1 VSGTSQHT
9 WDQINRRKREALM
22 RKVAKVHIDFETRS
36 TVDLPETGVYVYA
49 QHPTTD
55 AWCLAYA
62 LDDDHPKVW
71 TPGQPFP
78 DDLRAALAQGAE
90 VHAHNANFEWVI
102 WNVIMVPRYRWPKLP
117 LEQCRCTMAMA
128 YAMAL
133 PGSLDKAASALGLK
147 SQKDMSGHRL
157 MLQMA
162 RPRKIEPDGTIV
174 WWDDADRRNRLYAYC
189 QQDLET
195 ERELGK
201 RIRPLSPAEQAVW
214 VLDQKINARGVGVDE
229 ALCRKALKI
238 VYAATAD
245 LDDRMRKTTE
255 NTVKAT
261 SNVIQLRNWIKSRG
275 VTIPTVMVKGEKKE
289 SLAKEALAD
298 LLAEV
303 ELPDDVRIALELRR
317 EAAKTSTAK
326 IETLLTGLS
335 KDGRARG
342 LLQYHA
348 ASTGRWAGRRFQPQ
362 NLPRPKLKKAEIPTA
377 LEALNTGSYE
387 AVAMAFDEPLSVVSD
402 CIRSLLKAAPDRD
415 LIAGDFS
422 NIEGRVIAWLAGEE
436 RKLKVFRDA
445 DAGVGPDSYKAV
457 AAGIFGIKPS
467 DIDDEDPKRQVGKVG
482 DLSLGFAGGVG
493 AFLKMAVNYGM
504 KIEKYYDVIVGA
516 ADPMYVAQAKENFAK
531 ARRKPALRAFL
542 PAEIVKLAWRDDHPM
557 IVSFWAK
564 CEVAVIAAIE
574 QPGTVQRVG
583 HLRWRVSGSF
593 LWCQLPSGRL
603 LCYPYPRLKKQVW
616 VTFKDGTS
624 VCILEEEAQ
633 ELGYLDANA
642 KEKHGVEK
650 VEATK
655 PKIFY
660 RGVDSFTKRWG
671 EIALYGG
678 MIAQHC
684 TQSTARDRM
693 VFAMNLVE
701 PAGYPLIITI
711 HDELLAEPLKT
722 HGSWEEFKA
731 LMERNPGWFAGCPV
745 KVSGWRGERY
755 RK

>member
-1 VSGTSQHT
+1 MSGASRVY
-9 WDQINRRKREALM
+9 WDAINRRKRERLM
-22 RKVAKVHIDFETRS
+22 RKVSKVHIDFETRS
-36 TVDLPETGVYVYA
+36 VVDLPDTGVYVYA
-49 QHPTTD
+49 QHPSTD

-62 LDDDHPKVW
+62 LDDDRPKVW
-71 TPGQPFP
+71 TPPQPFP

-90 VHAHNANFEWVI
+90 VLAHNANFEWVI
-102 WNVIMVPRYRWPKLP
+102 WNVVMVPRHGWPRLP
-117 LEQCRCTMAMA
+117 LEQLRCTMAMA
-128 YAMAL
+128 YAMSL
-133 PGSLDKAASALGLK
+133 PGSLDKAAAALGLK
-147 SQKDMSGHRL
+147 AQKDMAGHRL
-157 MLQMA
+157 MLQVA
-162 RPRKIEPDGTIV
+162 RPRRVEPDGTVV
-174 WWDDADRRNRLYAYC
+174 WWNEPEKLNRLYAYC
-189 QQDLET
+189 AQDLET
-195 ERELGK
+195 ERELSK
-201 RIRPLSPAEQAVW
+201 RVRPLSPAEQAVW

-238 VYAATAD
+238 VHAATAD
-245 LDDRMRKTTE
+245 LDDRMRRTTGNAVTACS
-255 NTVKAT
+255 NTT
-261 SNVIQLRNWIKSRG
+261 QLRNWVKSRG
-275 VTIPTVMVKGEKKE
+275 VECTSVN
-289 SLAKEALAD
+289 KEALAD
-298 LLAEV
+298 LLGET
-303 ELPDDVRIALELRR
+303 ELPDDVRAALELRR

-377 LEALNTGSYE
+377 LEALKSGSYE
-387 AVAMAFDEPLSVVSD
+387 QVAMVFDEPLSVVSD
-402 CIRSLLKAAPDRD
+402 CIRSLLRAAPDRD

-436 RKLKVFRDA
+436 RKLQVFRDA

-457 AAGIFGIKPS
+457 AAGIFGIKPD
-467 DIDDEDPKRQVGKVG
+467 DIDDEDPRRQVGKVG

-493 AFLKMAVNYGM
+493 AFLKMAGNYGM
-504 KIEKYYDVIVGA
+504 KIEKYHDIIVGA
-516 ADPMYVAQAKENFAK
+516 ADPKYVDQAKENFTK

-557 IVSFWAK
+557 IVAFWAK
-564 CEVAVIAAIE
+564 CEAAVIAAIE

-616 VTFKDGTS
+616 VTFKDGSS

-633 ELGYLDANA
+633 EIGYLDAGA
-642 KEKHGVEK
+642 KEKHDVTK
-650 VEATK
+650 VEAAK

-660 RGVDSFTKRWG
+660 KGVDSFTKRWG
-671 EIALYGG
+671 DISLYGG

-693 VFAMNLVE
+693 VYAMNLVE
-701 PAGYPLIITI
+701 PAGYPLILTI
-711 HDELLAEPLKT
+711 HDELLGEPLKT
-722 HGSWEEFKA
+722 SGSWEEFKA
-731 LMERNPGWFAGCPV
+731 LMERNPNWFAGCPV